1 MHIKDARVTNPR
13 NVLVQV
19 PSWVARKWALK
30 EGETLGVHISEDG
43 EAIIIRPNK
52 ILTGSNVDK
61 KSERMVG
68 STT

>member
-1 MHIKDARVTNPR
+1 MHIKDSRVTNPR

-19 PSWVARKWALK
+19 PGWVVRKWALK

-52 ILTGSNVDK
+52 ILAGSNTNK

-68 STT
+68 SSA

>member
-19 PSWVARKWALK
+19 PGWVARKWALK

-52 ILTGSNVDK
+52 ILARGNANQ

-68 STT
+68 SSA